1 MQRLE
6 REALIQNENMQA
18 EAHILREEIQRLRLQ
33 CDKQTAEIGA
43 TQQKLEDANDN
54 IAIAKE
60 EVAAAKM
67 NEQK

>member
-1 MQRLE
+1 
-6 REALIQNENMQA
+6 MQA